1 MATLFEKM
9 VELKEKRE
17 SLSNQGGPFA
27 KTLDKTIA
35 GMKTVASAVDRL
47 QLAVKDQIAANA
59 LAKKTGEATD
69 VQQSIR
75 DFLQRKIAEDDIER
89 ERHKRMMDM
98 AESLVPKVNDEQLK
112 AFRLQ
117 QLVAREHK
125 KTLEATVEIEKKKYD
140 LQKKSAEEM
149 QKRRIK
155 AIEAE
160 RAEANF
166 AIKDKYGTIE
176 SAIAGLGNSG
186 GDSLGK
192 FLVAGLGRYVKE
204 RKETPIEEA
213 TKEKYDALVNQQN
226 RIAEGK
232 KALADK
238 EFGVKQADITED
250 FAIRAARQGIADPG
264 SAARLYAERAQNVK
278 AIAGEGENLEKQ
290 LISGKPKFNA
300 PGIEKAV
307 REVAQAVNKPKEVL
321 PAEAPTLTRRG
332 IEANVEQAT
341 APQAEVTKPAPQAE
355 VTKPAPKAEVTKPT
369 PKAEV
374 TKPAELA
381 PRVVPEERPEIAST
395 LKAEIPKKA
404 PEAKPAPKNAR
415 FTKAPRQSS
424 SLLTPVVRRN
434 AAPQAT
440 VTNPASTGVFGSK
453 SGAVNFS
460 GIGKSL
466 GGIVS
471 KLGTIATSAV
481 KFLGP
486 WALVA
491 NAIMSFDR
499 LVPVVSGLASSV
511 MDMTKLI
518 MPLIVS
524 SIIES
529 GAQIL
534 GGINGLIELF
544 DHSRLFGRGWY
555 KDNEVQSMISEKSAA
570 VEKDKEMQRK
580 TRREVT
586 NGPGFVDTT
595 SAYTRGVRATVI
607 RRETALTSPTEAN
620 AIMEQSRAAQAPAQP
635 DYQVADWRNQR
646 EQNEALRDAVRESAK
661 NPGTTPIMV
670 ANPAM
675 APWFA

>member
-232 KALADK
+232 KTLADK

-250 FAIRAARQGIADPG
+250 FAIRAARQGITDPG

-321 PAEAPTLTRRG
+321 PAEAPMLTRRG

-341 APQAEVTKPAPQAE
+341 APQAEVTKPAP
-355 VTKPAPKAEVTKPT
+355 
-369 PKAEV
+369 KAEV
-374 TKPAELA
+374 TKPAEPA

-395 LKAEIPKKA
+395 LKSEIPKKA

-434 AAPQAT
+434 AAPQAI

-453 SGAVNFS
+453 AGAVNFG

-491 NAIMSFDR
+491 NAVMSFDR

>member
-9 VELKEKRE
+9 VELIEKRE

-27 KTLDKTIA
+27 KTLDKTIE

-47 QLAVKDQIAANA
+47 QLAIKDQIAANA
-59 LAKKTGEATD
+59 LAKMTGEATD

-149 QKRRIK
+149 QQRRIK

-204 RKETPIEEA
+204 RKETPIAEA

-238 EFGVKQADITED
+238 EFGVKQEDITED
-250 FAIRAARQGIADPG
+250 FAIRAAKQGIADPG
-264 SAARLYAERAQNVK
+264 SAARLYAERAQNVE

-290 LISGKPKFNA
+290 LISGKPEFNA

-332 IEANVEQAT
+332 IEASVEQAT
-341 APQAEVTKPAPQAE
+341 APQAE
-355 VTKPAPKAEVTKPT
+355 VTKPAPKAEVTKP
-369 PKAEV
+369 AE
-374 TKPAELA
+374 PA

-424 SLLTPVVRRN
+424 PLLTPVVRRN

-453 SGAVNFS
+453 SGAVNFG
-460 GIGKSL
+460 GIGKAL

-471 KLGTIATSAV
+471 KLWTIARSAV

-491 NAIMSFDR
+491 NAITSIDR

-544 DHSRLFGRGWY
+544 DHLFGRGWY

-675 APWFA
+675 APWYV

>member
-250 FAIRAARQGIADPG
+250 FAIRAAKQGIADPG

-341 APQAEVTKPAPQAE
+341 APQAEVTKPAP
-355 VTKPAPKAEVTKPT
+355 
-369 PKAEV
+369 KAEV
-374 TKPAELA
+374 TKPAEPA

-424 SLLTPVVRRN
+424 PLLTPVVRRN

-595 SAYTRGVRATVI
+595 SAYTRGVRATVT

>member
-321 PAEAPTLTRRG
+321 PAEAPTLTRKG

-341 APQAEVTKPAPQAE
+341 APQAEVTKPAP
-355 VTKPAPKAEVTKPT
+355 
-369 PKAEV
+369 KAEV
-374 TKPAELA
+374 TKPAEPA

-570 VEKDKEMQRK
+570 VEKEKEMQRK

-586 NGPGFVDTT
+586 NGPGFIDTT
-595 SAYTRGVRATVI
+595 SANTRGVRATVI

>member
-204 RKETPIEEA
+204 RKETPIAEA

-250 FAIRAARQGIADPG
+250 FAIRAAKQGIADPG
-264 SAARLYAERAQNVK
+264 SAARLYAEREQNVK

-332 IEANVEQAT
+332 IEASVEQAT
-341 APQAEVTKPAPQAE
+341 APQAE
-355 VTKPAPKAEVTKPT
+355 VTKPAPKAEVTKP
-369 PKAEV
+369 AE
-374 TKPAELA
+374 PA

-424 SLLTPVVRRN
+424 PLLTPVVRRN

-440 VTNPASTGVFGSK
+440 VTNPASTGMFGSK
-453 SGAVNFS
+453 SGAVNFG
-460 GIGKSL
+460 GIGKAL

-491 NAIMSFDR
+491 NAVMSFDR

-544 DHSRLFGRGWY
+544 DHSRMFGRGWY

-595 SAYTRGVRATVI
+595 SANTRGVRATVI

>member
-250 FAIRAARQGIADPG
+250 FAIRAAKQGIADPG

-355 VTKPAPKAEVTKPT
+355 VTKPAPKS
-369 PKAEV
+369 EV
-374 TKPAELA
+374 TKPAEPA

-424 SLLTPVVRRN
+424 PLLTPVVRRN

-595 SAYTRGVRATVI
+595 SAYTRGVRATVT

>member
-125 KTLEATVEIEKKKYD
+125 KTLEATIEIEKKKYD

-204 RKETPIEEA
+204 RKETPIADA

-250 FAIRAARQGIADPG
+250 FAIRAAKQGITDPG

-307 REVAQAVNKPKEVL
+307 REVAQAVNRPKEAL
-321 PAEAPTLTRRG
+321 SAEAPTLTRRG
-332 IEANVEQAT
+332 IEENVEQAT
-341 APQAEVTKPAPQAE
+341 APQAEVTKPAPKAEVTKTAPQAE
-355 VTKPAPKAEVTKPT
+355 VTKPAPKAEVTKT
-369 PKAEV
+369 AE
-374 TKPAELA
+374 PA

-424 SLLTPVVRRN
+424 PLLTPVVRRN

-440 VTNPASTGVFGSK
+440 VTNPASTGMFGSK
-453 SGAVNFS
+453 SGAVNFG
-460 GIGKSL
+460 GIGKAL

-595 SAYTRGVRATVI
+595 SANTRGVRATVI

>member
-250 FAIRAARQGIADPG
+250 FAIRAAKQGIADPG

-355 VTKPAPKAEVTKPT
+355 VTKPAEP
-369 PKAEV
+369 
-374 TKPAELA
+374 A

-424 SLLTPVVRRN
+424 TLLTPVVRRN

-595 SAYTRGVRATVI
+595 SAYTRGVRATVT

>member
-27 KTLDKTIA
+27 KTLDKTIE

-250 FAIRAARQGIADPG
+250 FAIRAARQGIVDPG

-341 APQAEVTKPAPQAE
+341 APQAEVTKPAP
-355 VTKPAPKAEVTKPT
+355 
-369 PKAEV
+369 KAEV
-374 TKPAELA
+374 TKPAEPA

-395 LKAEIPKKA
+395 LKSEIPKKA

-434 AAPQAT
+434 AAPQAI

-453 SGAVNFS
+453 AGAVNFG

-491 NAIMSFDR
+491 NAVMSFDR

>member
-140 LQKKSAEEM
+140 LQKKSAEEV

-250 FAIRAARQGIADPG
+250 FAIRAARQGITDPG

-321 PAEAPTLTRRG
+321 PAEAPMLTRRG

-341 APQAEVTKPAPQAE
+341 APQAEVTKPAP
-355 VTKPAPKAEVTKPT
+355 
-369 PKAEV
+369 KAEV
-374 TKPAELA
+374 TKPAEPA

-395 LKAEIPKKA
+395 LKSEIPKKA

-434 AAPQAT
+434 AAPQAI

-453 SGAVNFS
+453 AGAVNFG

-491 NAIMSFDR
+491 NAVMSFDR

>member
-250 FAIRAARQGIADPG
+250 FAIRAAKQGIADPG

-307 REVAQAVNKPKEVL
+307 REVAQAVNRPKEVL

-332 IEANVEQAT
+332 IEASVEQAT
-341 APQAEVTKPAPQAE
+341 APQAE
-355 VTKPAPKAEVTKPT
+355 VTKPAPKAEVTKP
-369 PKAEV
+369 AE
-374 TKPAELA
+374 PA

-395 LKAEIPKKA
+395 LKSEIPKKA

-620 AIMEQSRAAQAPAQP
+620 AIMEQSRAAQAPAQS

>member
-332 IEANVEQAT
+332 IEATVEQAT
-341 APQAEVTKPAPQAE
+341 APQ
-355 VTKPAPKAEVTKPT
+355 AEVTKPT

-374 TKPAELA
+374 TKPAEPA

-395 LKAEIPKKA
+395 LKSEIPKKA

>member
-250 FAIRAARQGIADPG
+250 FAIRAAKQGIADPG

-341 APQAEVTKPAPQAE
+341 APQAEVTKPAP
-355 VTKPAPKAEVTKPT
+355 
-369 PKAEV
+369 KAEV
-374 TKPAELA
+374 TKPAEPA

-424 SLLTPVVRRN
+424 TLLTPVVRRN

-595 SAYTRGVRATVI
+595 SAYTRGVRATVT

>member
-250 FAIRAARQGIADPG
+250 FAIRAAKQGIADPG

-341 APQAEVTKPAPQAE
+341 APQAEVTKPAP
-355 VTKPAPKAEVTKPT
+355 
-369 PKAEV
+369 KAEV
-374 TKPAELA
+374 TKPAEPA

-424 SLLTPVVRRN
+424 MLLTPVVRRN

-595 SAYTRGVRATVI
+595 SAYTRGVRATVT

>member
-140 LQKKSAEEM
+140 LQKKSAEDM

-250 FAIRAARQGIADPG
+250 FAIRAAKQGIADPG

-341 APQAEVTKPAPQAE
+341 APQAEVTKPAP
-355 VTKPAPKAEVTKPT
+355 
-369 PKAEV
+369 KAEV
-374 TKPAELA
+374 TKPAEPA

-424 SLLTPVVRRN
+424 PLLTPVVRRN

-595 SAYTRGVRATVI
+595 SAYTRGVRATVT

>member
-250 FAIRAARQGIADPG
+250 FAIRAAKQGITDPG

-341 APQAEVTKPAPQAE
+341 APQAEVTKPAP
-355 VTKPAPKAEVTKPT
+355 KAEVPKPVE
-369 PKAEV
+369 P
-374 TKPAELA
+374 A

-595 SAYTRGVRATVI
+595 SAYTRGVRATVT

>member
-166 AIKDKYGTIE
+166 AIRDKYGTIE

-307 REVAQAVNKPKEVL
+307 REVAQAVNKPKEAL

-341 APQAEVTKPAPQAE
+341 APQAEVTKPAP
-355 VTKPAPKAEVTKPT
+355 
-369 PKAEV
+369 KAEV
-374 TKPAELA
+374 TKPAEPA

-424 SLLTPVVRRN
+424 TLLTPVVRRN

-453 SGAVNFS
+453 SGAVNFG

-595 SAYTRGVRATVI
+595 SAYSRGVRATVI

>member
-250 FAIRAARQGIADPG
+250 FAIRAAKQGIADPG

-341 APQAEVTKPAPQAE
+341 APQAEVTKPAP
-355 VTKPAPKAEVTKPT
+355 
-369 PKAEV
+369 KAEV
-374 TKPAELA
+374 TKPAEPA

-424 SLLTPVVRRN
+424 PLLTPVVRRN

-620 AIMEQSRAAQAPAQP
+620 AIMEQSRAAQALAQP

>member
-204 RKETPIEEA
+204 RKETPIAEA

-250 FAIRAARQGIADPG
+250 YAIRAAKQGIADPG

-307 REVAQAVNKPKEVL
+307 REVAQAVNRPKEVL
-321 PAEAPTLTRRG
+321 SAEAPTLTRRG
-332 IEANVEQAT
+332 IEENVEQAT

-355 VTKPAPKAEVTKPT
+355 VTKPAPKAEVTKP
-369 PKAEV
+369 AE
-374 TKPAELA
+374 PA

-395 LKAEIPKKA
+395 LKSEIPKKA

-424 SLLTPVVRRN
+424 PLLTPVVRRN

-570 VEKDKEMQRK
+570 VEKEKEMQRK

-595 SAYTRGVRATVI
+595 SANTRGVRATVI

>member
-1 MATLFEKM
+1 MATLFEEM

-35 GMKTVASAVDRL
+35 GMKTVASAVDML

-250 FAIRAARQGIADPG
+250 FAIRAARQGITDPG
-264 SAARLYAERAQNVK
+264 SAARLYAERAQNVE

-300 PGIEKAV
+300 PGIENAV

-341 APQAEVTKPAPQAE
+341 APQAEVTKPAP
-355 VTKPAPKAEVTKPT
+355 
-369 PKAEV
+369 KAEV
-374 TKPAELA
+374 TKPAEPA

-395 LKAEIPKKA
+395 LKSEIPKKA

-453 SGAVNFS
+453 AGAVNFG

-491 NAIMSFDR
+491 NAVMSFDR

-544 DHSRLFGRGWY
+544 DHSRLFDRGWY

-580 TRREVT
+580 ARREVT

>member
-98 AESLVPKVNDEQLK
+98 AESLVPKVNDEQLE

-250 FAIRAARQGIADPG
+250 FAIRAARQGIVDPG

-321 PAEAPTLTRRG
+321 PAEAPMLTRRG

-341 APQAEVTKPAPQAE
+341 APQAEVTKPAP
-355 VTKPAPKAEVTKPT
+355 
-369 PKAEV
+369 KAEV
-374 TKPAELA
+374 TKPAEPA

-395 LKAEIPKKA
+395 LKSGIPKKA

-453 SGAVNFS
+453 AGAVNFS

>member
-75 DFLQRKIAEDDIER
+75 DFLQRKIAEDDVER

-250 FAIRAARQGIADPG
+250 FAIRAAKQGITDPG

-307 REVAQAVNKPKEVL
+307 REVAQAVNRPKEVL

-332 IEANVEQAT
+332 IEASVEQAT
-341 APQAEVTKPAPQAE
+341 APQAE
-355 VTKPAPKAEVTKPT
+355 VTKPAPKAEVTKP
-369 PKAEV
+369 AE
-374 TKPAELA
+374 PA

-395 LKAEIPKKA
+395 LKSEIPKKA

-544 DHSRLFGRGWY
+544 DHSRMFGRGWY
-555 KDNEVQSMISEKSAA
+555 KDNEVQSMISEKSAV

>member
-250 FAIRAARQGIADPG
+250 FAIRAAKQGIADPG

-307 REVAQAVNKPKEVL
+307 REVAQAVNRPKEVL
-321 PAEAPTLTRRG
+321 SAEAPTLTRRG

-341 APQAEVTKPAPQAE
+341 APQAEVTKPAP
-355 VTKPAPKAEVTKPT
+355 
-369 PKAEV
+369 KAEV
-374 TKPAELA
+374 TKPAEPA

-395 LKAEIPKKA
+395 LKSEIPKKA

>member
-250 FAIRAARQGIADPG
+250 FAIRAAKQGIADPG

-341 APQAEVTKPAPQAE
+341 APQAEVTKPAP
-355 VTKPAPKAEVTKPT
+355 
-369 PKAEV
+369 KAEV
-374 TKPAELA
+374 TKPAEPA

-395 LKAEIPKKA
+395 LKSEIPKKA

-424 SLLTPVVRRN
+424 PLLTPVVRRN

-570 VEKDKEMQRK
+570 VEKEKEMQRK

-586 NGPGFVDTT
+586 NGPGFIDTT
-595 SAYTRGVRATVI
+595 SANTRGVRATVI

>member
-27 KTLDKTIA
+27 KTLSKTA
-35 GMKTVASAVDRL
+35 EGMQRVANAVDRM

-59 LAKKTGEATD
+59 IARRAGEATD
-69 VQQSIR
+69 VQDTIR
-75 DFLQRKIAEDDIER
+75 NLLTTKITEDKIEQ
-89 ERHKRMMDM
+89 ERHQRMMDL
-98 AESLVPKVNDEQLK
+98 AESLVPQVTEEQLK

-117 QLVAREHK
+117 QLVAREHR
-125 KTLEATVEIEKKKYD
+125 KTLEATVELEKKKYD
-140 LQKKSAEEM
+140 LQKKNAEDM

-155 AIEAE
+155 AIETE

-176 SAIAGLGNSG
+176 SAIGGLGNSG

-204 RKETPIEEA
+204 KKETPISEA

-238 EFGVKQADITED
+238 EFGVKQADINEE
-250 FAIRAARQGIADPG
+250 FAIRAAKQGIKDPG
-264 SAARLYAERAQNVK
+264 SAASLYAERAQNVK
-278 AIAGEGENLEKQ
+278 AVAGEGVNFEKQ
-290 LISGKPKFNA
+290 LLSGKVKVNVPSM
-300 PGIEKAV
+300 EKAAKDISQAI
-307 REVAQAVNKPKEVL
+307 REPKSAP
-321 PAEAPTLTRRG
+321 PAEIPTLTRSG
-332 IEANVEQAT
+332 IVDNVETAT
-341 APQAEVTKPAPQAE
+341 
-355 VTKPAPKAEVTKPT
+355 APKAEVTKT
-369 PKAEV
+369 APKAEI
-374 TKPAELA
+374 TKTEKPKAAPA
-381 PRVVPEERPEIAST
+381 ERPEIAST
-395 LKAEIPKKA
+395 LKSEIPQKA
-404 PEAKPAPKNAR
+404 PEAPKQMPKNAR
-415 FTKAPRQSS
+415 MQKAPRQSS
-424 SLLTPVVRRN
+424 RLLTPVVKRD

-440 VTNPASTGVFGSK
+440 VNPVSKGMFGSK
-453 SGAVNFS
+453 SGAVNL
-460 GIGKSL
+460 GGLGKSL
-466 GGIVS
+466 GGIVKGIGS
-471 KLGTIATSAV
+471 IAKSAT

-486 WALVA
+486 WGLVA
-491 NAIMSFDR
+491 SAIMSFDR
-499 LVPVVSGLASSV
+499 LVPIVSGLAGSI

-524 SIIES
+524 SIIET

-555 KDNEVQSMISEKSAA
+555 KDSEVQSKISEKSAA
-570 VEKDKEMQRK
+570 VEAEQEKQRK

-586 NGPGFVDTT
+586 NGPGIIDTT
-595 SAYTRGVRATVI
+595 SVYSRGVRASVT
-607 RRETALTSPTEAN
+607 RKETALTTPSEAN
-620 AIMEQSRAAQAPAQP
+620 AIMEQARAAQAPAP
-635 DYQVADWRNQR
+635 TEYQVADWRNQR
-646 EQNEALRDAVRESAK
+646 EQNEIMRDAVMASAK

-670 ANPAM
+670 ANPVM
-675 APWFA
+675 APWTA

>member
-9 VELKEKRE
+9 VELKEKRD

-27 KTLDKTIA
+27 KTLSKTA
-35 GMKTVASAVDRL
+35 EGMQRVANAVDRM

-59 LAKKTGEATD
+59 IAKRAGEATD
-69 VQQSIR
+69 VQDTIR
-75 DFLQRKIAEDDIER
+75 SLLTTKIAEDKIEQ
-89 ERHKRMMDM
+89 ERHKRMMDL
-98 AESLVPKVNDEQLK
+98 AESLVPQVTEEQLK
-112 AFRLQ
+112 AFRMQ
-117 QLVAREHK
+117 QLVAREHR
-125 KTLEATVEIEKKKYD
+125 KTLEATVELEKKKYD
-140 LQKKSAEEM
+140 LQKKNAEDM

-155 AIEAE
+155 AIETE

-176 SAIAGLGNSG
+176 SAIGGLGNSG

-204 RKETPIEEA
+204 KKETPISEA

-238 EFGVKQADITED
+238 EFGVKQADINED
-250 FAIRAARQGIADPG
+250 FAIRAAKQGIKDPG
-264 SAARLYAERAQNVK
+264 SAATLYAERAQNVK
-278 AIAGEGENLEKQ
+278 AVAGEGENFEKQ
-290 LISGKPKFNA
+290 LLSGKVKVNVPSM
-300 PGIEKAV
+300 EKAAKEISQAI
-307 REVAQAVNKPKEVL
+307 REPKAAP
-321 PAEAPTLTRRG
+321 PAEVPTLTRSG
-332 IEANVEQAT
+332 IADTVET
-341 APQAEVTKPAPQAE
+341 T
-355 VTKPAPKAEVTKPT
+355 TAPKAEVTKT
-369 PKAEV
+369 APKVEAAKA
-374 TKPAELA
+374 TTAPA
-381 PRVVPEERPEIAST
+381 ERPEIAST
-395 LKAEIPKKA
+395 LKAEIPQKA
-404 PEAKPAPKNAR
+404 PEAPRQMPKNAKMQ
-415 FTKAPRQSS
+415 KAPRQSS
-424 SLLTPVVRRN
+424 RLLTPVVKRN

-440 VTNPASTGVFGSK
+440 VNPASQGMFGSK
-453 SGAVNFS
+453 SGFVNFG

-471 KLGTIATSAV
+471 GIGSLAKSAT

-486 WALVA
+486 WGLVA
-491 NAIMSFDR
+491 SAVMSFDR
-499 LVPVVSGLASSV
+499 LVPIVSGLASSI

-524 SIIES
+524 SIIET

-555 KDNEVQSMISEKSAA
+555 KDSEVQSKITEKTAA
-570 VEKDKEMQRK
+570 VEQEKEMQRK

-586 NGPGFVDTT
+586 NGPGIIDTT
-595 SAYTRGVRATVI
+595 SARTRGARAVVT
-607 RRETALTSPTEAN
+607 RRETALTTPTEAT
-620 AIMEQSRAAQAPAQP
+620 AIMEQARAAQAPAP
-635 DYQVADWRNQR
+635 AEYQAADWRNQQQ
-646 EQNEALRDAVRESAK
+646 QNEVMRDAVMASAK

-675 APWFA
+675 APWTA

>member
-250 FAIRAARQGIADPG
+250 FAIRAAKQGIADPG

-341 APQAEVTKPAPQAE
+341 APQAEVTKPAP
-355 VTKPAPKAEVTKPT
+355 
-369 PKAEV
+369 KAEV
-374 TKPAELA
+374 TKPAEPA

-424 SLLTPVVRRN
+424 TLLTPVVRRN

-555 KDNEVQSMISEKSAA
+555 KDNEVQSMISEKSAV

-595 SAYTRGVRATVI
+595 SAYTRGVRATVT

>member
-27 KTLDKTIA
+27 KTLSKTA
-35 GMKTVASAVDRL
+35 EGMQRVANAVDRM

-59 LAKKTGEATD
+59 IARRTGEATD
-69 VQQSIR
+69 VQDTIR
-75 DFLQRKIAEDDIER
+75 NLLTTKITEDKIEQ
-89 ERHKRMMDM
+89 ERHQRMMDL
-98 AESLVPKVNDEQLK
+98 AESLVPQVTEEQLK

-117 QLVAREHK
+117 QLVAREHR
-125 KTLEATVEIEKKKYD
+125 KTLEATVELEKKKYD
-140 LQKKSAEEM
+140 LQKKNAEDM

-155 AIEAE
+155 AIETE

-176 SAIAGLGNSG
+176 SAIGGLGNSG

-204 RKETPIEEA
+204 KKETPISEA

-238 EFGVKQADITED
+238 EFGVKQADINEE
-250 FAIRAARQGIADPG
+250 FAIRAAKQGIKDPG
-264 SAARLYAERAQNVK
+264 SAASLYAERAQNVK
-278 AIAGEGENLEKQ
+278 AVAGEGVNFEKQ
-290 LISGKPKFNA
+290 LLSGKVKVNVPSM
-300 PGIEKAV
+300 EKAAKDISQAI
-307 REVAQAVNKPKEVL
+307 REPKSAP
-321 PAEAPTLTRRG
+321 PAEIPTLTRSG
-332 IEANVEQAT
+332 IVDNVETAT
-341 APQAEVTKPAPQAE
+341 
-355 VTKPAPKAEVTKPT
+355 APKAEITKT
-369 PKAEV
+369 EKPKAA
-374 TKPAELA
+374 PA
-381 PRVVPEERPEIAST
+381 ERPEIAST
-395 LKAEIPKKA
+395 LKAEIPQKA
-404 PEAKPAPKNAR
+404 PEAPKQMPKNAR
-415 FTKAPRQSS
+415 MQKAPRQSS
-424 SLLTPVVRRN
+424 RLLTPVVNRG

-440 VTNPASTGVFGSK
+440 VNPVSKGMFGSK
-453 SGAVNFS
+453 SGAVNL
-460 GIGKSL
+460 GGLGKSL
-466 GGIVS
+466 GGIVKGIGS
-471 KLGTIATSAV
+471 IAKSAT

-486 WALVA
+486 WGLVA
-491 NAIMSFDR
+491 SAIMSFDR
-499 LVPVVSGLASSV
+499 LVPIVSGLAGSI

-524 SIIES
+524 SIIET

-555 KDNEVQSMISEKSAA
+555 KDSEVQSKISEKSAA
-570 VEKDKEMQRK
+570 VEAEQEKQRK

-586 NGPGFVDTT
+586 NGPGIIDTT
-595 SAYTRGVRATVI
+595 SAYSRGVRASVT
-607 RRETALTSPTEAN
+607 RRETALTTPSEAN
-620 AIMEQSRAAQAPAQP
+620 AIMEQARAAQAPAP
-635 DYQVADWRNQR
+635 TEYQVADWRNQR
-646 EQNEALRDAVRESAK
+646 EQNEIMRDAVMASAK

-670 ANPAM
+670 ANPVM
-675 APWFA
+675 APWTA

>member
-140 LQKKSAEEM
+140 LQKKSAEDM

-250 FAIRAARQGIADPG
+250 FAIRAAKQGIADPG

-341 APQAEVTKPAPQAE
+341 APQAEVTKPAP
-355 VTKPAPKAEVTKPT
+355 
-369 PKAEV
+369 KAEV
-374 TKPAELA
+374 TKPAEPA

-424 SLLTPVVRRN
+424 TLLTPVVRRN

-595 SAYTRGVRATVI
+595 SAYTRGVRATVT

>member
-250 FAIRAARQGIADPG
+250 FAIRAAKQGIADPG

-278 AIAGEGENLEKQ
+278 AIAGEDENLEKQ

-341 APQAEVTKPAPQAE
+341 APQAEVTKPAP
-355 VTKPAPKAEVTKPT
+355 
-369 PKAEV
+369 KAEV
-374 TKPAELA
+374 TKPAEPA

-424 SLLTPVVRRN
+424 TLLTPVVRRN

-595 SAYTRGVRATVI
+595 SAYTRGVRATVT

>member
-250 FAIRAARQGIADPG
+250 FAIRAAKQGIADPG

-307 REVAQAVNKPKEVL
+307 REVAQAVNRPKEVL

-332 IEANVEQAT
+332 IEASVEQAT
-341 APQAEVTKPAPQAE
+341 APQAEVTKPAQ
-355 VTKPAPKAEVTKPT
+355 
-369 PKAEV
+369 KAEV
-374 TKPAELA
+374 TKPAEPA

>member
-250 FAIRAARQGIADPG
+250 FAIRAAKQGIADPG

-341 APQAEVTKPAPQAE
+341 APQAEVTKPAP
-355 VTKPAPKAEVTKPT
+355 
-369 PKAEV
+369 KAEV
-374 TKPAELA
+374 TKPAEPT

-424 SLLTPVVRRN
+424 TLLTPVVRRN

-570 VEKDKEMQRK
+570 VEKEKEMQRK

-595 SAYTRGVRATVI
+595 SANTRGVRATVI

>member
-204 RKETPIEEA
+204 RKETPIEDA

-250 FAIRAARQGIADPG
+250 FAIRAARQGITDPG

-321 PAEAPTLTRRG
+321 PAEAPMLTRRG

-341 APQAEVTKPAPQAE
+341 APQAEVTKPAP
-355 VTKPAPKAEVTKPT
+355 
-369 PKAEV
+369 KAEV
-374 TKPAELA
+374 TKPAEPA
-381 PRVVPEERPEIAST
+381 PRVVPEERSEIAST

-434 AAPQAT
+434 AAPQAI

-453 SGAVNFS
+453 AGAVNFG

-491 NAIMSFDR
+491 NAVMSFDR

>member
-75 DFLQRKIAEDDIER
+75 AFLQRKIAEDDIER

-98 AESLVPKVNDEQLK
+98 AESLVPKVHAEQLK

-140 LQKKSAEEM
+140 LQKKSAEDM

-250 FAIRAARQGIADPG
+250 FAIRAAKQGIADPG

-341 APQAEVTKPAPQAE
+341 APQAEVTKPAP
-355 VTKPAPKAEVTKPT
+355 
-369 PKAEV
+369 KAEV
-374 TKPAELA
+374 TKPAEPA

-424 SLLTPVVRRN
+424 PLLTPVVRRN

-595 SAYTRGVRATVI
+595 SAYTRGVRATVT

-620 AIMEQSRAAQAPAQP
+620 AIMVQSRAAQAPAQP

>member
-204 RKETPIEEA
+204 RKETPIAEA

-250 FAIRAARQGIADPG
+250 FAIRAAKQGIADPG

-332 IEANVEQAT
+332 IEASVEQAT
-341 APQAEVTKPAPQAE
+341 APQAE
-355 VTKPAPKAEVTKPT
+355 VTKPAPKAEVTKP
-369 PKAEV
+369 AE
-374 TKPAELA
+374 PA

-424 SLLTPVVRRN
+424 PLLTPVVRRN

-440 VTNPASTGVFGSK
+440 VTNPASTGMFGSK
-453 SGAVNFS
+453 SGAVNFG
-460 GIGKSL
+460 GIGKAL

-491 NAIMSFDR
+491 NAVMSFDR

-544 DHSRLFGRGWY
+544 DHSRMFGRGWY

-595 SAYTRGVRATVI
+595 SANTRGVRATVI